1 MNNDFEALDII
12 IESLFNIIDYI
23 YTNYYSIEEDKFKV
37 NIELGNLYTIYES
50 DEDDEIVENNYVIV
64 QKYDKSYI

>member
-37 NIELGNLYTIYES
+37 NIELGNLYTT
-50 DEDDEIVENNYVIV
+50 
-64 QKYDKSYI
+64 